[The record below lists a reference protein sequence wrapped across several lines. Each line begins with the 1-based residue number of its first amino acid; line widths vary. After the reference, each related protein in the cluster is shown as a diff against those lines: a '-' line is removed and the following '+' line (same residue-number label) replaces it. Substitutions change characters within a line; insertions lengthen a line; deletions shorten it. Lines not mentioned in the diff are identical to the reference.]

1 MSLRG
6 SILWPFS
13 LPYGGAAHLR
23 ARAYRKGILKQR
35 RLDGIV
41 ISVGNLTVGGTGKT
55 PMVLWLAENLAAE
68 GKRVGILTRGYRGQP
83 SPGGDPGKSTSDEA
97 RLLQS
102 RLGDRVAI
110 GVGADRYARGRELEK
125 EGIEWMI
132 LDDGFQHLQLARD
145 ADVVLLDASDPFGG
159 GHLLPAGRL
168 RESRTS
174 LSRAD
179 IIVITRSAHSPAVE
193 AAVRRDSQAPIFYA
207 RMELDAVLPVPN
219 PAREAD
225 GRSGAPPDGGEA
237 PSARNAG
244 GERGRKYFAFCGI
257 GNPGAFFNDLR
268 EWGFDICGHKI
279 FPDHHRY
286 SRADVDAIAAAA
298 EASAAEGVIC
308 TEKDVFNLS
317 GISWRLPHPVYCR
330 IRVCLDREEEFWRAL
345 ISTIQSHR
353 NTRAGDLPPSS
364 PL

>member
-13 LPYGGAAHLR
+13 LPYGGVTHLR
-23 ARAYRKGILKQR
+23 ARAYRKGILKQH

-55 PMVLWLAENLAAE
+55 PMVLWLAENLVAE
-68 GKRVGILTRGYRGQP
+68 GKHVGILTRGYRGQA
-83 SPGGDPGKSTSDEA
+83 SPDGDPSKSTSDEV

-102 RLGDRVAI
+102 RLGDRVAF
-110 GVGADRYARGRELEK
+110 GVGADRFARGRELARQ
-125 EGIEWMI
+125 GINWLI

-145 ADVVLLDASDPFGG
+145 ADIVLLDASDPFGG

-168 RESRTS
+168 REPRTA

-179 IIVITRSAHSPAVE
+179 IIVITRSSHSPAVE
-193 AAVRRDSQAPIFYA
+193 AAVRRDSSAPIFYA
-207 RMELDAVLPVPN
+207 RVELDALLPVPALDESN
-219 PAREAD
+219 DGSSGRPKAPVDGNAFNAR
-225 GRSGAPPDGGEA
+225 S
-237 PSARNAG
+237 
-244 GERGRKYFAFCGI
+244 RKLFAFCGV
-257 GNPGAFFNDLR
+257 GNPAAFLHDLR
-268 EWGFDICGHKI
+268 EWGFQITGHRI

-286 SRADVDAIAAAA
+286 SRTEVDAIAAAA
-298 EASAAEGVIC
+298 ASSGAEGAIC

-317 GISWRLPHPVYCR
+317 GLAWRLPNPVFCR
-330 IRVCLDREEEFWRAL
+330 IRLCVDREAEFWRAL
-345 ISTIQSHR
+345 LATIQSR
-353 NTRAGDLPPSS
+353 RGSRGDLPPSS

>member
-13 LPYGGAAHLR
+13 LPYGGVAHLR

-35 RLDGIV
+35 WLDGIV

-68 GKRVGILTRGYRGQP
+68 GKKVGILTRGYRGEP
-83 SPGGDPGKSTSDEA
+83 SPEGDPGKSTSDEV

-102 RLGDRVAI
+102 RLGDRVAF
-110 GVGADRYARGRELEK
+110 GVGGDRFAKGQELEK
-125 EGIEWMI
+125 QGIEWMI

-179 IIVITRSAHSPAVE
+179 IIVITRSSHSPAVE

-207 RMELDAVLPVPN
+207 RMELEAALPVPG
-219 PAREAD
+219 PANEAGANSD
-225 GRSGAPPDGGEA
+225 ASSVKADASGT
-237 PSARNAG
+237 RNAG
-244 GERGRKYFAFCGI
+244 DERTRKWYAFCGI
-257 GNPGAFFNDLR
+257 GNPGAFFSDLR
-268 EWGFDICGHKI
+268 EWGFEISGHKI

-286 SRADVDAIAAAA
+286 TRADVDAIAAAA
-298 EASAAEGVIC
+298 EASGAEGVIC

-317 GISWRLPHPVYCR
+317 GLSWRLPHPVFCR

-345 ISTIQSHR
+345 LSAIESRRKQ
-353 NTRAGDLPPSS
+353 RAGHLPLSS
-364 PL
+364 RV